1 MPKTKIS
8 TIAKELNVALPTVI
22 DFLRKKNINID
33 ENPNTRVE
41 EDVVALLVSEFKH
54 DKDLKTKSDRFSTE
68 RQNSRGKSQQ
78 QQQPARETDDTP
90 LTTTVHKTR
99 ILGKIE
105 LDSKGNPV
113 RKPADSK
120 PAETTVKKEAAT
132 AALKQSDPKR
142 KTLKQTKRLK
152 STTIT

>member
-8 TIAKELNVALPTVI
+8 TVAKELNVALPTVI

-54 DKDLKTKSDRFSTE
+54 DKDLKTKSDKFSTE
-68 RQNSRGKSQQ
+68 RQNSRGKGQQ
-78 QQQPARETDDTP
+78 QQQQEKQPARDADDTP

-105 LDSKGNPV
+105 LDS
-113 RKPADSK
+113 
-120 PAETTVKKEAAT
+120 
-132 AALKQSDPKR
+132 
-142 KTLKQTKRLK
+142 
-152 STTIT
+152 